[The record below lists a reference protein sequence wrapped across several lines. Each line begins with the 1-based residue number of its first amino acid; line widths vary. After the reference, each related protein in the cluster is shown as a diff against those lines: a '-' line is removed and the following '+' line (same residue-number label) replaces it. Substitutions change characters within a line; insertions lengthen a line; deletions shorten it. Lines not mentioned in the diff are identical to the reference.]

1 MTAAA
6 AHRPS
11 LLIVDDTPTNLEVL
25 LGALEDGHEVCIAT
39 SGRQALALLA
49 QELQPRPALIL
60 LDVMMPGMDGYAVC
74 AALKRDERTR
84 DIPVIFI
91 TAKTDAASE
100 VQALRAGAVDF
111 IHKPIHDE
119 VVRARVRLHLELER
133 RTQELAGA
141 NAALERANQQLIELA
156 RRDALTGLP
165 NRRAADERLHDEFV
179 RARRLGLHYAVL
191 MLDVDH
197 FKRINDTL
205 GHAAGDTVLQQ
216 IAQLL
221 QASVRESDFVAR
233 FGGEEFIAL
242 LPATHTADARQVAEK
257 IRHTI
262 ARAPWAGLESTPVT
276 VSIGLALAHGEQAH
290 ENEAVQQADA
300 WLYAAKEAGR
310 NRVSGA

>member
-1 MTAAA
+1 MTLAA

-25 LGALEDGHEVCIAT
+25 LGALEEEHEVCIAT

-49 QELQPRPALIL
+49 QESQPRPALIL

-100 VQALRAGAVDF
+100 VQALHAGAVDF

-133 RTQELAGA
+133 RTQDLAQA

-179 RARRLGLHYAVL
+179 RARRLGSHYAVL

-205 GHAAGDTVLQQ
+205 GHAAGDVVLQQ

-242 LPATHTADARQVAEK
+242 LPATSAADARQVAEK
-257 IRHTI
+257 IRRTI
-262 ARAPWAGLESTPVT
+262 SRAPWAGLGSTAVT
-276 VSIGLALAHGEQAH
+276 VSIGMAMAHGEQAD

-300 WLYAAKEAGR
+300 WLYAAKADGR